1 MVYRSPTS
9 LVTQRPLVISGVNVP
24 AGTSLTGAQISLIR
38 NIDGLVS
45 RGWIKPTP
53 ETYARK
59 GKFRATPTTVRPG
72 LRSHPIA

>member
-1 MVYRSPTS
+1 MVYVSPTS
-9 LVTQRPLVISGVNVP
+9 LVTQRPMVISGVSLP
-24 AGTSLTGAQISLIR
+24 AGTVLTGAQIASIK

-45 RGWIKPTP
+45 KGWIKPTP

-59 GKFRATPTTVRPG
+59 GKFRARPTAVRPG

>member
-1 MVYRSPTS
+1 MVYVSPTS
-9 LVTQRPLVISGVNVP
+9 LVTQRPLVISGVSIP
-24 AGTSLTGAQISLIR
+24 AGTSLTGAQIAKIP

-59 GKFRATPTTVRPG
+59 GKFRGRPTSVRPG